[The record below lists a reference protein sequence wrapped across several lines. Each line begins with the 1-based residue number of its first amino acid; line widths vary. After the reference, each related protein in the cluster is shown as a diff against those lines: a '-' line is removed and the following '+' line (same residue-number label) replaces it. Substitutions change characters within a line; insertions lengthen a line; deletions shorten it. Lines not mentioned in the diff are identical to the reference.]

1 MLMEKRSEQCNPVLS
16 GLSKKS
22 SSIWNSN
29 PIPCTDQCTRWCGHR
44 GRCTDRCTCALPPQT
59 PPGLWTAPLAGWR
72 FFHLTVPERVSNSFK
87 LPGNKLLP
95 NGISSWDKGIN
106 RHIMFPLST
115 QNICW
120 KSEGFAAHAHCG
132 HGFCFARSVLSC
144 MRTRS
149 LTQQLLED
157 RFTWKSENCLQGS
170 LPPVFI
176 PDLKTLLFALL
187 RTCLHPTAPAKDL
200 WGMNTR
206 EINKLVFCYQLE
218 WG

>member
-1 MLMEKRSEQCNPVLS
+1 MLGAMQFCIKWPLEEIQLHMKQQSHTS
-16 GLSKKS
+16 
-22 SSIWNSN
+22 
-29 PIPCTDQCTRWCGHR
+29 TDQCTRWCRHK

-59 PPGLWTAPLAGWR
+59 PPGLRTAPLAGWH
-72 FFHLTVPERVSNSFK
+72 FFHLTVPERVSNSFL

-120 KSEGFAAHAHCG
+120 KSEGFAVRAHCG
-132 HGFCFARSVLSC
+132 HGFYFARSVLSC

-170 LPPVFI
+170 LPPCSSMVWFSF
-176 PDLKTLLFALL
+176 LTWTLF
-187 RTCLHPTAPAKDL
+187 CLP
-200 WGMNTR
+200 
-206 EINKLVFCYQLE
+206 C
-218 WG
+218 